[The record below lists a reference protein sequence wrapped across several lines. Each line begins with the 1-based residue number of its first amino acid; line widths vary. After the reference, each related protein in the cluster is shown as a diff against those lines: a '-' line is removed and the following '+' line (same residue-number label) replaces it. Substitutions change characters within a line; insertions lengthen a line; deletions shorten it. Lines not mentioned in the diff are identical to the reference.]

1 MKGNVNIVAIP
12 FLPQQ
17 MKSTISPV
25 RDADCITAI
34 DVTAVAPPLTRKPW
48 AGQERYAVTV
58 PIARRM
64 TTILHMED
72 VHEFPREFTMTVKVT
87 ITSTK
92 GGVGKTTL
100 TANLGGIL
108 ADLGQRVLLVDAD
121 VQPTLSSFYPLD
133 TLAEKGLSGLIT
145 EASTSDVISHSVLAN
160 LDLIIS
166 DDPEGALQNWIL
178 HTPDGRVRLKHL
190 LAEFDGRYDIILID
204 TQGAVGPLQDAA
216 VLAADMLLSPIPPEI
231 LSAREFTRGTLGMLE
246 RLQPMTYLGAP
257 VGPLYGLIYRMDR
270 TVDAQR
276 IVRELRRESGPS
288 HGQIRIMETVIPAT
302 VAYRESATSQTPV
315 HRWEVKRNGPTP
327 SARETMLN
335 LVRELFPHLSD
346 VELP

>member
-1 MKGNVNIVAIP
+1 
-12 FLPQQ
+12 
-17 MKSTISPV
+17 MKSTMSSVPV
-25 RDADCITAI
+25 ADFITVTG
-34 DVTAVAPPLTRKPW
+34 VTAAITRLTRKLW
-48 AGQERYAVTV
+48 ADREPYADTAPTAKHPKPTV
-58 PIARRM
+58 QKE
-64 TTILHMED
+64 TD
-72 VHEFPREFTMTVKVT
+72 NEFPVELPMTLKVT

-133 TLAEKGLSGLIT
+133 NLATRGLSGLIT
-145 EASTSDVISHSVLAN
+145 EASSNDVVSQTSIPN

-190 LAEFDGRYDIILID
+190 LASFNGMYDIILID

-216 VLAADMLLSPIPPEI
+216 VLAADFLLSPIPPEI

-270 TVDAQR
+270 TIDAQR

-288 HGQIRIMETVIPAT
+288 HGQIRILDTVIPAT
-302 VAYRESATSQTPV
+302 VAYRESATAQTPV
-315 HRWEVKRNGPTP
+315 HQWEAKRTGPTP

-335 LVRELFPHLSD
+335 LVRELFPHLGD
-346 VELP
+346 VDLS